1 MANRHP
7 SSKGPYS
14 PKKFT
19 SDSPDDYKK
28 IIAESTER
36 LKELACINQT
46 TSILKQG
53 KPIEESL
60 QQTVLIIP
68 RAMQYPENTVA
79 RIGFNGQT
87 FSTSSFEGSPW
98 VLRETFETVDKR
110 LGSIEIFY
118 NKEFPKIDRGPF
130 LSEEVDLIQN
140 LASLI
145 KGYLDG
151 KAAGKEEDRDSY
163 AQRIKEKERPGRKKL
178 LQLFLNKNNYDRDI
192 YHDLMPFKVK
202 EILLV
207 ANLYDAF
214 SIEQGGRFSE
224 YVLSQYQQLNL
235 TSVPRITGVSDHD
248 EAMEYLHS
256 KHFDMVILMMGV
268 DKKAP
273 IILSNRMKDA
283 FPYIPVFL
291 LLNNDK
297 DAHDF
302 ENQKGKLPGID
313 RIFLWKGDSRVFFA
327 MIKLVEDKINVDNDT
342 RLGLVRVILL
352 VEDSSRYYSRYLPL
366 LYDIVME
373 QTTRIIEDVS
383 TDELYKVLRL
393 RARPKII
400 LVSRFEDAMDV
411 YQKYKN
417 NMLCLISDVEFEK
430 QGKLDRQAG
439 ISLVKT
445 IRRTQPDLPVVIQ
458 SSDRQYADVA
468 YELKASFINK
478 NSQTLM
484 EDFKSFITHFLGFG
498 NFVYRDK
505 EGKEIASARSLKE
518 FQTQLR
524 TIPDESILYHARKN
538 HFSLWLMARGEIQ
551 VARILHPARIK
562 DFNNARE
569 IRDYLMMIIEKHR
582 NEQNKGKIVPF
593 EAAAIDDPTNVVSL
607 SEGNLGGKGRG
618 LAFVNNLI
626 YNYDF
631 KQHIPDIHII
641 TPKTSVIG
649 THEFSAF
656 MERKNLLNKVL
667 KEDDQHVIKEWF
679 LENSLSFSLQRR
691 LKRLL
696 RILKKPLAVRSSG
709 MFEDSLQQPFAGI
722 FETYL
727 LPNNHP
733 SLSVRQKQLEQA
745 IKLVYASAFSKT
757 ARGYVEAINYKI
769 EEEMMAVVI
778 QEVAGQQQDD
788 FFYPHISGVA
798 QSYNY
803 YPIAHMK
810 PEEGF
815 AVAAVGLGKHV
826 VEGGNSFRFSPQY
839 PETQIHSVKDQVK
852 NSQTHFYAVNLKK
865 NDPDLRE
872 GDMAGLS
879 RLEIM
884 EAEKHGTLKHCA
896 SVYDPQSDTIKPG
909 ISYDGPRVVNFA
921 NILKYNYIPL
931 AKTIKMVLE
940 IVEEALGSPVEIE
953 WATDLTRDDK
963 NLTSFYLMQ
972 IKPLMGAVNDF
983 SINEKELNKEKMVL
997 FTDQGMGNG
1006 KIDDVQ
1012 DVIYVDNEKFDKGET
1027 EIMAREM
1034 ETLNNKMKKE
1044 NRKYVLIG
1052 PGRWGTRDKWL
1063 GIPVDWPQISN
1074 ARVIVETNLED
1085 FPLDASSGSHFFH
1098 NVTSMNIGYLSV
1110 KHENSRQFI
1119 NYETLA
1125 KQKLVEETRFFRHV
1139 RFDRPMTIIMDG
1151 KKRISAILEPENKT
1165 VDGQK

>member
-1 MANRHP
+1 MADHNP
-7 SSKGPYS
+7 LSKGPYPS
-14 PKKFT
+14 EQDAF
-19 SDSPDDYKK
+19 SASEDYKK

-46 TSILKQG
+46 TSILKEG
-53 KPIEESL
+53 KPVEESL
-60 QQTVLIIP
+60 QQIVLIIP

-79 RIGFNGQT
+79 RITFNGKT
-87 FSTSSFEGSPW
+87 FHSSTYEGSPW

-110 LGSIEIFY
+110 LGTIEILY
-118 NKEFPKIDRGPF
+118 NKEYPKIDHGPF
-130 LSEEVDLIQN
+130 LNEEKDLIQN
-140 LASLI
+140 LSSLI

-151 KAAGKEEDRDSY
+151 KAVGRDKHIDSY
-163 AQRIKEKERPGRKKL
+163 EKRVEEKEKPGRKKL

-235 TSVPRITGVSDHD
+235 TSVPRITGVSDHE
-248 EAMEYLHS
+248 EALEYLHS
-256 KHFDMVILMMGV
+256 KHFDLVILMMGV

-273 IILSNRMKDA
+273 LILSNRIKDA

-297 DAHDF
+297 DAHGF
-302 ENQKGKLPGID
+302 ENHKNKLPGID
-313 RIFLWKGDSRVFFA
+313 RLFLWKGDSRVFFA

-373 QTTRIIEDVS
+373 QTARIIEDVS

-400 LVSRFEDAMDV
+400 LVSKYEDALEV

-430 QGKLDRQAG
+430 QGKLDKQAG
-439 ISLVKT
+439 IRLVQS
-445 IRRTQPDLPVVIQ
+445 IRRARPDLPVVMQ

-484 EDFKSFITHFLGFG
+484 EDFRSFITHFLGFG
-498 NFVYRDK
+498 NFIYRDK
-505 EGKEIASARSLKE
+505 EGKEIATAKSLKE
-518 FQTQLR
+518 FQAQLR

-538 HFSLWLMARGEIQ
+538 HFSMWLMARGEIQ
-551 VARILHPARIK
+551 VARILHPAKIK

-569 IRDYLMMIIEKHR
+569 IREYLMMIIEKHR

-593 EAAAIDDPTNVVSL
+593 EVGAIDDPTNVVSL

-631 KQHIPDIHII
+631 KQHVPDINII
-641 TPKTSVIG
+641 TPKTSAIG
-649 THEFSAF
+649 TNEFNAF
-656 MERKNLLNKVL
+656 MERNNLLSRVL
-667 KEDDQHVIKEWF
+667 EEDDHQVIKDWF
-679 LENSLSFSLQRR
+679 LESSLSFNLQRR

-696 RILKKPLAVRSSG
+696 RVIKKPLAVRSSG

-733 SLSVRQKQLEQA
+733 DLSVRLKHLQQA

-778 QEVAGQQQDD
+778 QEVVGQQHDNY
-788 FFYPHISGVA
+788 FYPHVSGVA

-803 YPIAHMK
+803 YPISHMK

-839 PETQIHSVKDQVK
+839 PESQIHSVKDQIK
-852 NSQTHFYAVNLKK
+852 NSQTHFYAVNLNK
-865 NDPDLRE
+865 NNPDLRE
-872 GDMAGLS
+872 GDAAALS
-879 RLEIM
+879 RMEIM

-909 ISYDGPRVVNFA
+909 ISYEGPRVVNFA

-931 AKTIKMVLE
+931 AKTIKIVLE

-953 WATDLTRDDK
+953 WAADLTRDKK
-963 NLTSFYLMQ
+963 NMAAFYLLQ

-983 SINEKELNKEKMVL
+983 SINEEELNKEKMIL
-997 FTDQGMGNG
+997 FTNQGMGNG
-1006 KIDDVQ
+1006 KIDDVC
-1012 DVIYVDNEKFDKGET
+1012 DVIYVDNEKFDKGKT
-1027 EIMAREM
+1027 EIMATEM
-1034 ETLNNKMKKE
+1034 EALNNKMKKE

-1074 ARVIVETNLED
+1074 ARIIVETNLED

-1110 KHENSRQFI
+1110 KHENKRQFI
-1119 NYETLA
+1119 NYQSLD
-1125 KQKLVEETRFFRHV
+1125 KQKIMEETTFFKHV
-1139 RFDRPMTIIMDG
+1139 RFKKNLEIIMDG
-1151 KKRISAILEPENKT
+1151 KKRISAIMETDN
-1165 VDGQK
+1165 